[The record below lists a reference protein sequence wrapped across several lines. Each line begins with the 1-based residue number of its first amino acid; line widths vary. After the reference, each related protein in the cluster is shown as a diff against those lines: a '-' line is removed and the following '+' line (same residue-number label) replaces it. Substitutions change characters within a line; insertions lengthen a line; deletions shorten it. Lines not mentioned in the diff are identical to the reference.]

1 MARQRNDKRD
11 QTVVKKLTF
20 LMAFL
25 VLLGSSI
32 STYGQDLDSLPSTQN
47 SVKEVNSLDE
57 LAQEEEF
64 LPVDEAYQ
72 LEAKVN
78 EDSLSFSWVIADAYY
93 MYGDNFKVVVDGT
106 PVEFSKPDG
115 KIAYDAIFEEDLEKH
130 RTFVE
135 LTVAKDQFTEGQ
147 PSKIAVHSQGCA
159 DGGLCYP
166 PQVRNFVLSPNQASI
181 MTVAAVDRFANPEA
195 AEAVVEE
202 KTTEPASFK
211 TALNMIL
218 LALAGGV
225 ILNLMPC
232 VLPVLSLKA
241 LSLTSGHNLKEQKQ
255 HGWSYTL
262 GVMTTFVTIAA
273 VLLAVR
279 AGGQAVGWGFQLQT
293 PWFVTALILLFL
305 VMGLSL
311 SGLVEFGGK
320 WMGMG
325 QNLTSGTSLQSSY
338 FTGVLASVVASPCTA
353 PFMATALGFALAQ
366 PALIALSIFAALGLG
381 MALPFLLLS
390 YVPKLGEYLPKPGA
404 WMETF
409 KQALAFPLYLTAL
422 WLLWVLG
429 RQLGSSSMAGI
440 AIAGLGIIFIY
451 WLSVHSKTIRP
462 FGHVLALLV
471 VGYASWNISQVTP
484 PENGGLSES
493 SVWESY
499 SPERLK
505 ELRQAGEPVFVN
517 MTADWCITCKA
528 NEKRVFT
535 EERLQDMKDKGI
547 TLIQGDWTNYN
558 PEITKLLEEYG
569 RGGVPLYVLFPSGTD
584 GEAKV
589 LPQILSPSKFE
600 AEYSAL

>member
-1 MARQRNDKRD
+1 
-11 QTVVKKLTF
+11 
-20 LMAFL
+20 MAFL

-32 STYGQDLDSLPSTQN
+32 NTHGQDLDPLPSTQN
-47 SVKEVNSLDE
+47 NAIEANSLDS
-57 LAQEEEF
+57 LAQEEDEF
-64 LPVDEAYQ
+64 LPVDDAYQ
-72 LEAKVN
+72 LQGKVN
-78 EDSLSFSWVIADAYY
+78 DDNLNFSWVIADGYY
-93 MYGDNFKVVVDGT
+93 MYGAKFKVVANGKT
-106 PVEFSKPDG
+106 LEFSKPDG

-135 LTVAKDQFTEGQ
+135 LTIPKDQFAEGQ
-147 PSKIAVHSQGCA
+147 PNKIAIHSQGCA
-159 DGGLCYP
+159 DAGLCYP
-166 PQVRNFVLSPNQASI
+166 PQVREFVLSPNQASL

-195 AEAVVEE
+195 AATAEAVVEE
-202 KTTEPASFK
+202 KTTEPASLK

-241 LSLTSGHNLKEQKQ
+241 LSLSSGHNLKEQKQ

-366 PALIALSIFAALGLG
+366 PSIIALSIFAALGLG

-390 YVPKLGEYLPKPGA
+390 YVPKLGDYLPKPGA

-429 RQLGSSSMAGI
+429 RQLGSNSMVGI

-471 VGYASWNISQVTP
+471 VGYASWNISQITP
-484 PENGGLSES
+484 TENGGPSES

-499 SPERLK
+499 SPERLN
-505 ELRQAGEPVFVN
+505 ELRQAGQPVFVN
-517 MTADWCITCKA
+517 MTADWCITCKV
-528 NEKRVFT
+528 NEKVVFT
-535 EERLQDMKDKGI
+535 EETLEAMKAKGI
-547 TLIQGDWTNYN
+547 TLIQGDWTNYD
-558 PEITKLLEEYG
+558 PQITKLLEEYG
-569 RGGVPLYVLFPSGTD
+569 RGGVPLYVLFSSDSNTEP
-584 GEAKV
+584 KV
-589 LPQILSPSKFE
+589 LPQILTPAQFT
-600 AEYSAL
+600 ADYSAL